1 MYLLVHGLSKITLFQ
16 SCGLFNKKKTKASE
30 ETRTKTNGLLNI
42 TEQLKQLET
51 VQKYEFL
58 L

>member
-16 SCGLFNKKKTKASE
+16 SRGLFNKKTKASE
-30 ETRTKTNGLLNI
+30 ETRTKANDLLNI

>member
-16 SCGLFNKKKTKASE
+16 SRGLFNKKTKASE
-30 ETRTKTNGLLNI
+30 ETRTKANDLLNI
-42 TEQLKQLET
+42 TEQLKQLES